1 MKRSFYLLM
10 ISSIVLSISI
20 ACAGE
25 TETIVEEK
33 IVEVEVEKIVEKE
46 VEVEKIV
53 EKERVVEKVVPPP
66 DYKPGNRGDV
76 AREDTLI
83 ITGFGPGA
91 TQWEGFDNLNPYSLG
106 GLGRVRGILNKTIY
120 EYMYYYNHNT
130 GEEMPWL
137 ATSYDTHTDGMGVDV
152 TLRKGIEW
160 SDGESFTCD
169 DVKYTIE
176 LLRDTPELVFA
187 SDMNEWVKDVNCKDD
202 HNFTINLNKPN
213 VRFFYFY
220 FVENSEIHIQILPKH
235 IWENEDPLEFN
246 NWDPDKGYPVG
257 TGPYVAV
264 EASEQG
270 QIFDR
275 NDAWLAAET
284 GFSHLPVPLRVAYI
298 PPGSADTAVARNIN
312 NEFDVASINEIK
324 TIKNISKSAKC
335 SFMHTVKSR
344 DSIKESY
351 FKYGVRAYSLDS
363 KDELMKI
370 IESTNNAKD
379 LELFVR
385 VSVSNEHAEIDLSK
399 KFGAMSSEAAGLLR
413 LTKQYAKKIGLSF
426 HVGSQCMHP
435 ISYSKGISEIGNI
448 IKRTKI
454 IPDFINVGGGFPT
467 IYPDLVPQSIESYF
481 EEIKN
486 SLANLKL
493 EKLPKIICE
502 PGRAI
507 VAESGSTIVRVNLR
521 KKQKLYINDGT
532 YGSLFDAGFP
542 NIVYPSKLITN
553 GRIIS
558 KKLTSF
564 DFYGPTC
571 DSMDYMKGPFI
582 LPNNIK
588 ENDYIELGQLGAYG
602 LTFRTDFNG
611 LYSDNIFEVEDSPI
625 MTMYNKEIE
634 KKFLVA

>member
-1 MKRSFYLLM
+1 MQKFKTVEKLINQLKPNEPVYCIRKK
-10 ISSIVLSISI
+10 SIQLASKFFLNKFPGDVLY
-20 ACAGE
+20 AVK
-25 TETIVEEK
+25 TNPHPLVLKTIVES
-33 IVEVEVEKIVEKE
+33 
-46 VEVEKIV
+46 
-53 EKERVVEKVVPPP
+53 
-66 DYKPGNRGDV
+66 G
-76 AREDTLI
+76 
-83 ITGFGPGA
+83 
-91 TQWEGFDNLNPYSLG
+91 
-106 GLGRVRGILNKTIY
+106 
-120 EYMYYYNHNT
+120 
-130 GEEMPWL
+130 
-137 ATSYDTHTDGMGVDV
+137 
-152 TLRKGIEW
+152 
-160 SDGESFTCD
+160 
-169 DVKYTIE
+169 
-176 LLRDTPELVFA
+176 
-187 SDMNEWVKDVNCKDD
+187 
-202 HNFTINLNKPN
+202 
-213 VRFFYFY
+213 
-220 FVENSEIHIQILPKH
+220 
-235 IWENEDPLEFN
+235 
-246 NWDPDKGYPVG
+246 
-257 TGPYVAV
+257 
-264 EASEQG
+264 
-270 QIFDR
+270 
-275 NDAWLAAET
+275 
-284 GFSHLPVPLRVAYI
+284 
-298 PPGSADTAVARNIN
+298 IN
-312 NEFDVASINEIK
+312 NFDVASINEIK

-344 DSIKESY
+344 ESIKESY

-363 KDELMKI
+363 KDELIKI
-370 IESTNNAKD
+370 LESTNNAKD

-385 VSVSNEHAEIDLSK
+385 ISVSNEHAEIDLSK
-399 KFGAMSSEAAGLLR
+399 KFGAIQSEATGLLR

-454 IPDFINVGGGFPT
+454 VPDFINVGGGFPT
-467 IYPDLVPQSIESYF
+467 IYPDLIPQSIESYF
-481 EEIKN
+481 KEIKDA
-486 SLANLKL
+486 LANLKL

-558 KKLTSF
+558 KKLTAF

-582 LPNNIK
+582 LPNNVK

-634 KKFLVA
+634 KQFLVA